1 MEYNLQ
7 NNRIDSGDFSI
18 DNRLHLS
25 NNFSSDMKE
34 SRGFSMDTKD
44 SRSFSM
50 DSKDSRGFSMDSK
63 DSRSFSMDSKDSRS
77 FSMDTKDSRSFSMDT
92 KDSRSFSMDTRDSRS
107 FSTDSKV
114 ASRGFSMDTKESNG
128 FAAERTPEE
137 VVNSIKITEGPVTHM
152 SMAVQKTSRTPYSDA
167 TQVSA
172 HASIRTGCCRGFFLW
187 LSLNFSERQCRLYPP
202 WPCAIRIVPLGIA
215 YQHFYFRNFLLS
227 LALFLI
233 LLPFILLPFF

>member
-1 MEYNLQ
+1 MTLTKGLVLRENQKRKFLSLRISKQFVCCRVRKGPTMEYNLQ

-18 DNRLHLS
+18 DSRLHLS
-25 NNFSSDMKE
+25 TNFSSDMKE
-34 SRGFSMDTKD
+34 SRGFSMD
-44 SRSFSM
+44 
-50 DSKDSRGFSMDSK
+50 SKDSRGFSMDCKDSRSFSMDCKDSRSFSMDCK

-167 TQVSA
+167 TQVSV
-172 HASIRTGCCRGFFLW
+172 HASIRIDLAVAAV
-187 LSLNFSERQCRLYPP
+187 FSC
-202 WPCAIRIVPLGIA
+202 G
-215 YQHFYFRNFLLS
+215 
-227 LALFLI
+227 
-233 LLPFILLPFF
+233 